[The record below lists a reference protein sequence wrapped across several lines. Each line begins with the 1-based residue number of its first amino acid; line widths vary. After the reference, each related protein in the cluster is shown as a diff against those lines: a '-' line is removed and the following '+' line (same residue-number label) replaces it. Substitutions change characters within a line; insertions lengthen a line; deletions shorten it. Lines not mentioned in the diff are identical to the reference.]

1 MERLGVAHFV
11 LKPYTFAEII
21 EAQRREKH
29 MLRYALVLSSL
40 IGAILLAVAPQAMSQ
55 GTLEGFRT
63 CPGEFALCAASICTP
78 TVKNIAVACEAGTA
92 GCSLNGIA
100 SFPEAQ
106 CTCPIFP
113 GPSIADVNGGNMG
126 LRPGPGNCSAPTIV
140 NGINVGND
148 GIWSLYSP
156 QAQIPQ
162 EINNWVQGKNKSA
175 APPNFCPDSA
185 TATHPNTFA
194 NCFSF
199 ACVRAGKING
209 VEVATCFCPMG
220 ENLTGGGVPAGTSF
234 GTQAG
239 QGNVAICSEIPVGA
253 PFPFSN

>member
-1 MERLGVAHFV
+1 
-11 LKPYTFAEII
+11 
-21 EAQRREKH
+21 

-40 IGAILLAVAPQAMSQ
+40 IGAILLAVPQVMSQ
-55 GTLEGFRT
+55 GTVEGFRT

-78 TVKNIAVACEAGTA
+78 TGGTIEVKCEAGTS
-92 GCSLNGIA
+92 GCRPDGTA

-113 GPSIADVNGGNMG
+113 GPSIADVSGGNMG
-126 LRPGPGNCSAPTIV
+126 RPLGPGNCTPPTTV
-140 NGINVGND
+140 NGVNVGDD

-156 QAQIPQ
+156 MAQIPQ
-162 EINNWVQGKNKSA
+162 EINNWNQGKKKSA
-175 APPNFCPDSA
+175 APPNFCPASA
-185 TATHPNTFA
+185 MNTFA

-209 VEVATCFCPMG
+209 VEVANCLCPTG
-220 ENLTGGGVPAGTSF
+220 ESLTGAVVNPGTAF

-239 QGNVAICSEIPVGA
+239 QGNEDICSDIPVGA
-253 PFPFSN
+253 PFPFDNN

>member
-1 MERLGVAHFV
+1 
-11 LKPYTFAEII
+11 
-21 EAQRREKH
+21 

-63 CPGEFALCAASICTP
+63 CPGDFALCAASICTP
-78 TVKNIAVACEAGTA
+78 TGGTIEVKCEASTPGCRLNGTA
-92 GCSLNGIA
+92 
-100 SFPEAQ
+100 SFHQAQ

-113 GPSIADVNGGNMG
+113 GPSIADVSGGNMG
-126 LRPGPGNCSAPTIV
+126 RPLGPGNCTGPTIV
-140 NGINVGND
+140 NGMPVRRHE

-156 QAQIPQ
+156 MGHIPQ
-162 EINNWVQGKNKSA
+162 QINDWSQRRRKTA
-175 APPNFCPDSA
+175 APPNFCPASA
-185 TATHPNTFA
+185 TNTFA

-209 VEVATCFCPMG
+209 VEVATCFCPIG
-220 ENLTGGGVPAGTSF
+220 ESLTGTVVPPGTPF

-239 QGNVAICSEIPVGA
+239 QGNEDICSEIPVGA
-253 PFPFSN
+253 PFPFDNN

>member
-1 MERLGVAHFV
+1 
-11 LKPYTFAEII
+11 
-21 EAQRREKH
+21 

-63 CPGEFALCAASICTP
+63 CPGDFALCAASICTP
-78 TVKNIAVACEAGTA
+78 TGGTIEVKCEASTPGCRLNGTA
-92 GCSLNGIA
+92 
-100 SFPEAQ
+100 SFHQAQ

-113 GPSIADVNGGNMG
+113 GPSIADVSGGNMG
-126 LRPGPGNCSAPTIV
+126 LRPGPGRCTPPTIV
-140 NGINVGND
+140 NGRNVGND

-156 QAQIPQ
+156 MAEIPQ
-162 EINNWVQGKNKSA
+162 EINNWNQGKKKSA
-175 APPNFCPDSA
+175 APPNFCPASL
-185 TATHPNTFA
+185 TNTFA

-199 ACVRAGKING
+199 ACERAGKING
-209 VEVATCFCPMG
+209 VEVATCFCPIG
-220 ENLTGGGVPAGTSF
+220 ESLTGAVVAPGTAF

-253 PFPFSN
+253 PFPFGSN